1 MLIWKSV
8 IGLIVLTF
16 LIMDKIIEFL
26 KKLPKGAR
34 IVSSVLLAVL
44 MGLALFFSSSCSMVR
59 ATLDG
64 TGKLSTSVNQS
75 VADSVNISV
84 HFNR

>member
-1 MLIWKSV
+1 M
-8 IGLIVLTF
+8 
-16 LIMDKIIEFL
+16 FL

-34 IVSSVLLAVL
+34 IVSSILLAVL
-44 MGLALFFSSSCSMVR
+44 IGLALFFSASCSMVR
-59 ATLDG
+59 ASLDG
-64 TGKLSTSVNQS
+64 NGRLSTSVSQS

>member
-1 MLIWKSV
+1 MIYNFL
-8 IGLIVLTF
+8 

-34 IVSSVLLAVL
+34 IVSSVLLAIL
-44 MGLALFFSSSCSMVR
+44 IGLALFFSSTSCSMVR
-59 ATLDG
+59 ASLDG
-64 TGKLSTSVNQS
+64 SGRLSTSVNQS